1 MLKLAVCDD
10 ERVFRSDLRKII
22 STELDLCGIDYQ
34 ILEFTC
40 GEELLDS
47 LDNADYQ
54 IIFLDIEMTA
64 LDGISTAKE
73 LRSRKS
79 CGEIIFVTSH
89 PDFVFQGYEVRALN
103 YIMKPYEREKIIAV
117 LNTALEVQDI
127 TMEKYYVI
135 EQQGKSIRVPLSSVK
150 YFTSD
155 KRIVHAVTS
164 EKRYSF
170 YEKLSEL
177 ESQLP
182 ESFIRI
188 HSRYLINLRYLAEL
202 KGNSVLV
209 DGEPLP
215 VSRSCKP
222 ELSIAFAKF
231 MLH

>member
-1 MLKLAVCDD
+1 
-10 ERVFRSDLRKII
+10 
-22 STELDLCGIDYQ
+22 
-34 ILEFTC
+34 
-40 GEELLDS
+40 
-47 LDNADYQ
+47 
-54 IIFLDIEMTA
+54 
-64 LDGISTAKE
+64 
-73 LRSRKS
+73 
-79 CGEIIFVTSH
+79 
-89 PDFVFQGYEVRALN
+89 
-103 YIMKPYEREKIIAV
+103 
-117 LNTALEVQDI
+117 
-127 TMEKYYVI
+127 MEKYYVI

-222 ELSIAFAKF
+222 ELSIAFAKY